1 MPKTLPPDATIATVW
16 PHLTHQR
23 DYVRGVLQAMRRC
36 NAKHLNSSVR
46 IGVTGT
52 GQKPYYRISYAPQD
66 GGGELEIFDSF
77 YDNHDP
83 FESGFAATN
92 NWSSRS
98 MTFTEVQD
106 FFADAIGWKGR
117 KV

>member
-1 MPKTLPPDATIATVW
+1 MPKTLPPDATIATVYA
-16 PHLTHQR
+16 HLTHQQE
-23 DYVRGVLQAMRRC
+23 YVRGVLQAMRQC

-52 GQKPYYRISYAPQD
+52 GQKPYYRVSYLPHA
-66 GGGELEIFDSF
+66 GGDDEIFGSF
-77 YDNHDP
+77 YDNHEP
-83 FESGFAATN
+83 FEIGFAATP

-98 MTFTEVQD
+98 MSFVEVQD
-106 FFADAIGWKGR
+106 FFADAIGFKGK